1 MRTLLVA
8 DDERNIRLGLKA
20 MIEREYPGRY
30 RVLLAGDGRQAL
42 ALFERERP
50 EVVVTDIRMPEMDGI
65 ELIRELSA
73 LPDAPALLI
82 LSGYDD
88 FAYAKE
94 AIRHKVRE
102 YLLKPIVREDLFA
115 ALNRIEADLERA
127 EAVNSR
133 LEATEKYREGMQLS
147 TLRYVWSSPG
157 VTGGEAEAK
166 CREAGLGRFAPSYRV
181 GILEASG
188 HQRHLIRC
196 RQYLRGLGRDGD
208 WLAIENEDGRLCV
221 LTADPALFEGMAAD
235 LAASPGTAGTFAAGL
250 SGEGR
255 SLAEM
260 RAKYEEAHYALKH
273 RVLLGPADSAL
284 IRYDAV
290 KVRVSSRRVPEETVR
305 KLANMLGTGRDQEM
319 KALLMELL
327 GPEALTA
334 ADIGYCEEA
343 CRLLNE
349 WVFDEAFRTYGEAS
363 VEVLKTYRLA
373 GSLYHFPHIRDYFHA
388 VEGLLSALDAYIR
401 DLKSV
406 HDDQNEMARAIAYIQ
421 AHYDKD
427 LTMAVVSNHV
437 SLNYSY
443 FSERFKEYTGESFTN
458 YVKKVR
464 IGKAKELLA
473 QTNDRVYEIS
483 RKVGFDNPKQF
494 NRVFRESEGITA
506 MEFRQKRAAAHS
518 LPTGNENVY
527 NGG

>member
-8 DDERNIRLGLKA
+8 DDEKNIRLGLKA
-20 MIEREYPGRY
+20 MIEREFPGRY
-30 RVLLAGDGRQAL
+30 RVLLAGDGKQAL
-42 ALFERERP
+42 SLCGEEHP
-50 EVVVTDIRMPEMDGI
+50 EVVITDIRMPEMDGI

-73 LPDAPALLI
+73 KPDVPALLI

-115 ALNRIEADLERA
+115 ALNRIEADLERE
-127 EAVNSR
+127 EAVHSR
-133 LEATEKYREGMQLS
+133 LEATERYREGMQLS
-147 TLRYVWSSPG
+147 TLRYVWTSPG
-157 VTGGEAEAK
+157 VSPGEAEAK
-166 CREAGLGRFAPSYRV
+166 CRDAGLDRFGSSYYV
-181 GILEASG
+181 GILDAPG
-188 HQRHLIRC
+188 HQRNLIRGK
-196 RQYLRGLGRDGD
+196 QYLRGKRRDGD
-208 WLAIENEDGRLCV
+208 WLAFESEDGRLCV
-221 LTADPALFEGMAAD
+221 LTADPELFEEMTAD
-235 LAASPGTAGTFAAGL
+235 LSSTNGAAGTYAAGL

-255 SLAEM
+255 SLAEI
-260 RAKYEEAHYALKH
+260 RAKYEEACHALKY
-273 RVLLGPADSAL
+273 RVLLGPPESAL

-290 KVRVSSRRVPEETVR
+290 RDRGRSRRVPEETVR
-305 KLANMLGTGRDQEM
+305 KLANMLGTGRDKEM
-319 KALLMELL
+319 KALLLELL
-327 GPEALTA
+327 GPEAA
-334 ADIGYCEEA
+334 AEADIGYLEEA

-349 WVFDEAFRTYGEAS
+349 WVFDQAFRTYGEAS

-373 GSLYHFPHIRDYFHA
+373 GSLYHFPHVRDYLHA
-388 VEGLLSALDAYIR
+388 VEGLLYALDEYVR

-406 HDDQNEMARAIAYIQ
+406 HDDQNEMARALAYIH
-421 AHYDKD
+421 ANFDKD

-458 YVKKVR
+458 YLKKVR

-506 MEFRQKRAAAHS
+506 MEFRQKQPAARF
-518 LPTGNENVY
+518 LPSGNDNVY